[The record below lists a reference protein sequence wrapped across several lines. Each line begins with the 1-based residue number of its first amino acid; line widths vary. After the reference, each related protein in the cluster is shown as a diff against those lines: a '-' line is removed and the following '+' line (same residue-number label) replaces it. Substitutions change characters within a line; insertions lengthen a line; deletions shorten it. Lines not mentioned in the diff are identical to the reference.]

1 MMKYLMVAISALFVF
16 TIGCGTGTNSGQETI
31 EKNIGIVKDV
41 YRHFNAHDWRAMAA
55 LYSDSAEFKDPSFG
69 TGIVRQSRRQTEEK
83 YAALQRMFPDLR
95 DDVVQIYPS
104 GTDHVVVEFVSSAT
118 QPDGQRF
125 TLPIC
130 TIFELRNGVIVKDFT
145 YYDNQ

>member
-1 MMKYLMVAISALFVF
+1 MKILSFVLIVVMFSAG
-16 TIGCGTGTNSGQETI
+16 GCGKEAPPDAGHS
-31 EKNIGIVKDV
+31 EKNISIVKDV
-41 YRHFNAHDWRAMAA
+41 YRHFNAHDWRSMAA

-95 DDVVQIYPS
+95 DDIVQIYPS

-125 TLPIC
+125 SLPIC
-130 TIFELRNGVIVKDFT
+130 TIFELQNGVIVKDFT

>member
-1 MMKYLMVAISALFVF
+1 MKYLMIAISALFVF

-118 QPDGQRF
+118 APDGQRF

-130 TIFELRNGVIVKDFT
+130 TIFELQNGVIVKDFT

>member
-1 MMKYLMVAISALFVF
+1 MVTMRITALCILLLL
-16 TIGCGTGTNSGQETI
+16 TGCGSGSSPAPEAAK
-31 EKNIGIVKDV
+31 KNISIVKDV
-41 YRHFNAHDWRAMAA
+41 YRHFNAHDWRSMAA

-69 TGIVRQSRRQTEEK
+69 TGIVRQTRQQIEEK
-83 YAALQRMFPDLR
+83 YAELQRMFPDVR
-95 DDVVQIYPS
+95 DDIVQIYPS

-118 QPDGQRF
+118 APDGQRF

>member
-1 MMKYLMVAISALFVF
+1 MKYLMIAISALFVS
-16 TIGCGTGTNSGQETI
+16 TIGCGTGTNSGQETM
-31 EKNIGIVKDV
+31 EKNISIVKDV

-83 YAALQRMFPDLR
+83 YTALQRMFPDLR

>member
-1 MMKYLMVAISALFVF
+1 MKYLMVAISALFVS
-16 TIGCGTGTNSGQETI
+16 TIGCGTGTNSGQETM
-31 EKNIGIVKDV
+31 EKNISIVKDV

-118 QPDGQRF
+118 APDGQRF

-130 TIFELRNGVIVKDFT
+130 TIFELRNGIIVKDFT